1 MVRSRPSSP
10 AASTTHAA
18 ENWPRPGV
26 VGYDGVDRRV
36 VDTVSN
42 RTVLLGDK
50 DGVAASECY
59 GRHRQ
64 PVRDVAARLRAA
76 GFTINDEK
84 SSVECTCTARPS
96 IFCEK
101 GSRFG
106 LSCPKLRQ
114 HFCFLSRHQVVCNVF
129 PGMRHQL
136 SLRCLPV
143 VHTGLSLSACRTRL
157 GPKATPDLYFAFQVS
172 PSGLGSMPDVFLL
185 SPPRPVSP

>member
-10 AASTTHAA
+10 AARTTHAA

-26 VGYDGVDRRV
+26 VGCDGVDRRV
-36 VDTVSN
+36 VDTGSN

-50 DGVAASECY
+50 DGVAANECY

-64 PVRDVAARLRAA
+64 RVRDVATTLRAA
-76 GFTINDEK
+76 GFTTNDEK
-84 SSVECTCTARPS
+84 SSVECTFTARPS
-96 IFCEK
+96 IFARK
-101 GSRFG
+101 DRD
-106 LSCPKLRQ
+106 LDCPVHNCANTSAHSL
-114 HFCFLSRHQVVCNVF
+114 HIMSYAMCS

-172 PSGLGSMPDVFLL
+172 PSGLGSMPNVFLL